1 MGLTN
6 IIHNIFNGLK
16 HLLYPVMDFL
26 YYNGEEIFATS
37 KIVSYIT
44 ILLALVAWFYKLY
57 ILLGIVIFISVISL
71 LIVVA
76 TALVSIWK

>member
-1 MGLTN
+1 MGLMN

-16 HLLYPVMDFL
+16 RLLYPVANFL
-26 YYNGEEIFATS
+26 YYNDEEIFATS

-44 ILLALVAWFYKLY
+44 ILLALVAWFYKLH
-57 ILLGIVIFISVISL
+57 ILLGIVIFISVIDL
-71 LIVVA
+71 LIIVA

>member
-1 MGLTN
+1 MGLMGV
-6 IIHNIFNGLK
+6 IHNIFNGLK
-16 HLLYPVMDFL
+16 HLLYPVEDFL
-26 YYNGEEIFATS
+26 YYNEEEIFATS

-44 ILLALVAWFYKLY
+44 ILLGLVACFYKLY
-57 ILLGIVIFISVISL
+57 ILLGIVLFISVTSL

>member
-1 MGLTN
+1 MGLMN
-6 IIHNIFNGLK
+6 IVHNIFNGLK
-16 HLLYPVMDFL
+16 HLLYPVADFL
-26 YYNGEEIFATS
+26 YYNDEEIFATS

-57 ILLGIVIFISVISL
+57 ILLGIVIFISVIDL
-71 LIVVA
+71 LIIVA